1 MKSLQLEK
9 QKNVATDLLVSG
21 KYEEAVELLLVMRE
35 QDPEDIDILLELA
48 HGYWQ
53 LSSFEEAK
61 KIYHKIVRLDPTNTI
76 ANKKLANIS
85 TMLEKAKS
93 PQKKQTGKRA
103 ALNELIEEPG
113 CAKSVRLSTIGKHE
127 ELGQLS
133 VGEEVSLNIRKR
145 KIEVRDMHKHFVGY
159 VPDDISKRLIEL
171 MQGGT
176 TYEAYIHSVDR
187 NECRVFIR
195 ETKKPAKYA
204 NTPSFPLDTSSLM
217 PSDDEPDE
225 DRKRPTEEETGL
237 DLDAEETI
245 IPTKDP
251 SDEEESEEEDDAD
264 DDDPVYREY
273 EE

>member
-9 QKNVATDLLVSG
+9 QKNQATELLVNG
-21 KYEEAVELLLVMRE
+21 QYEEAVKLLLVMRTE
-35 QDPEDIDILLELA
+35 DPEDIDILLELA

-53 LSSFEEAK
+53 LSNFEEAK
-61 KIYHKIVRLDPTNTI
+61 KIYHKIIRLDPTNTI

-85 TMLEKAKS
+85 TMLEKAHE
-93 PQKKQTGKRA
+93 PQRKHNGKRA

-145 KIEVRDMHKHFVGY
+145 KIEVRDGHKHFVGY

-171 MQGGT
+171 MKGGT
-176 TYEAYIHSVDR
+176 QYEAYIHAVDK

-195 ETKKPAKYA
+195 EAKKPAKYA
-204 NTPSFPLDTSSLM
+204 NTPSFPLETSSLM
-217 PSDDEPDE
+217 PDDEPE
-225 DRKRPTEEETGL
+225 EERKRPEEDANI

-245 IPTKDP
+245 IPTKDL
-251 SDEEESEEEDDAD
+251 SDTDEAEDDDDAD